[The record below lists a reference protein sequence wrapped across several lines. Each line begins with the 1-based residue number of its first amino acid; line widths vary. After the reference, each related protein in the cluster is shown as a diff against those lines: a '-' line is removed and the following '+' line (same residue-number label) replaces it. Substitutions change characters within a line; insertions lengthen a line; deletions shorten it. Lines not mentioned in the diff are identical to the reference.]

1 MNMVKISRQGIIF
14 QNGFVS
20 FLLIVRW
27 ICYHLK
33 TATLVLTEYI
43 SLRKKGTSVLKS
55 DINKEGESYIAFQA
69 TEITDN
75 LQ

>member
-1 MNMVKISRQGIIF
+1 M
-14 QNGFVS
+14 
-20 FLLIVRW
+20 
-27 ICYHLK
+27 
-33 TATLVLTEYI
+33 EYI

-69 TEITDN
+69 TEIPDN

>member
-27 ICYHLK
+27 ICFHLK
-33 TATLVLTEYI
+33 TAILVLMEYI
-43 SLRKKGTSVLKS
+43 SLRKKGTSALKS
-55 DINKEGESYIAFQA
+55 DINKEGESYIAFQP